1 MGQTADLVS
10 FAAGLRYSDLP
21 DEVVAQAKDLFVNS
35 WGVQLAAST
44 LPWSKTVYRFWRDQG
59 GTPQSTVASY
69 GDRLPALN
77 AVFVNGTFGHGF
89 ELDDNHGRSG
99 IKGGCV
105 TVPAGLAV
113 GELMLSSGT
122 GFLTALVAAYE
133 VMLRVG
139 VAARAGI
146 VGRGHQPTATCGA
159 IGSAIV
165 AGRLL
170 GLSEAAL
177 ASALGSAGGQHL
189 GYAEI
194 PSGGRGHLK
203 RTFGGM
209 AGQAG
214 VRAALLAQAGLTA
227 PQTTFDGQS
236 GLLRSFDVDP
246 GVARRL
252 ADDLG
257 DRWEILR
264 VHIKPY
270 AQDGY
275 IQPMSEAID
284 RIRER
289 HPIRAEEVESV
300 WLGTNK
306 RAVEEVI
313 GPIREPKSLTDAQ
326 FSANF
331 SVALQLVTG
340 GAGFAEYREEALRD
354 PRILDLSQR
363 VTLETDEEIDREH
376 LRHGLRNAKVAIHLK
391 NGEVHRETVAEL
403 RSMTSGDVDQK
414 FRALARVVLDEQAT
428 EDLLET
434 ARTIENVRDMSL
446 VASQLAGPGRRPGP
460 GGVA

>member
-21 DEVVAQAKDLFVNS
+21 DEVVAKAKDLFVNS

-44 LPWSKTVYRFWRDQG
+44 LPWSKTVYRFWRGQG

-122 GFLTALVAAYE
+122 EFLTALVAAYE

-170 GLSEAAL
+170 GLPEAVL

-214 VRAALLAQAGLTA
+214 VRAALLAEAGLTA

-289 HPIRAEEVESV
+289 RPIRSEEVESV

-354 PRILDLSQR
+354 PRILELSQR

-376 LRHGLRNAKVAIHLK
+376 LRHGLRNAKVAIRLK

-403 RSMTSGDVDQK
+403 RQLTSGDVDQK

-446 VASQLAGPGRRPGP
+446 VANQLAGAGRRPGP
-460 GGVA
+460 GRVA

>member
-1 MGQTADLVS
+1 MRWGRPPTWLASRRRLRYADLP
-10 FAAGLRYSDLP
+10 G
-21 DEVVAQAKDLFVNS
+21 EVVAKAKDLFVNS
-35 WGVQLAAST
+35 WGVQLASST
-44 LPWSKTVYRFWRDQG
+44 LPWSKSVYRFWREQG
-59 GTPQSTVASY
+59 GTPQSTVVTY
-69 GDRLPALN
+69 GDRVQALN
-77 AVFVNGTFGHGF
+77 AVFVNGTFARGF

-122 GFLTALVAAYE
+122 ELHHGAGRRLRGDAAGRCGRPDRHRGPRPSAHGD
-133 VMLRVG
+133 LRG
-139 VAARAGI
+139 DRLGHRGGQADGSARAG
-146 VGRGHQPTATCGA
+146 
-159 IGSAIV
+159 
-165 AGRLL
+165 AGQCARVRP
-170 GLSEAAL
+170 
-177 ASALGSAGGQHL
+177 GGQHL

-214 VRAALLAQAGLTA
+214 VRAAFLAEAGLTA
-227 PQTTFDGQS
+227 PPTTLDGAS
-236 GLLRSFDVDP
+236 GLLRSFDVDTQA
-246 GVARRL
+246 ARRL
-252 ADDLG
+252 ADGLG
-257 DRWEILR
+257 DTWEILR

-284 RIRER
+284 RIRDR
-289 HPIRAEEVESV
+289 HPISADEVESV

-340 GAGFAEYREEALRD
+340 GAGFAEYREEALHD
-354 PRILDLSQR
+354 PRITELSKR
-363 VTLETDEEIDREH
+363 VTVETDEEIDREH
-376 LRHGLRNAKVAIHLK
+376 LKHGLRNAKVAIRLK
-391 NGEVHRETVAEL
+391 NGEVYRETVAEL
-403 RSMTSGDVDQK
+403 RQLTSSDVDEK
-414 FRALARVVLDEQAT
+414 FRTLAQVVLDEQAT
-428 EDLLET
+428 EDLLDT
-434 ARTIENVRDMSL
+434 ARSIENVHDMSS
-446 VASQLAGPGRRPGP
+446 VAGLLARRARASG
-460 GGVA
+460 

>member
-21 DEVVAQAKDLFVNS
+21 DEVVAKAKDLFVNS

-113 GELMLSSGT
+113 GELMLSGGT
-122 GFLTALVAAYE
+122 EFLTALVAAYE

-170 GLSEAAL
+170 GLPEAVL

-214 VRAALLAQAGLTA
+214 VRAALLAEAGLTA

-289 HPIRAEEVESV
+289 RPIRSEEVESV

-354 PRILDLSQR
+354 PRILELSQR

-376 LRHGLRNAKVAIHLK
+376 LRHGLRNAKVAIRLK

-403 RSMTSGDVDQK
+403 RQLTSGDVDQK

-446 VASQLAGPGRRPGP
+446 VANQLAGPGRRPGP
-460 GGVA
+460 GRVA

>member
-21 DEVVAQAKDLFVNS
+21 DEVVAKAKDLFVNS

-113 GELMLSSGT
+113 GELMLSGGT
-122 GFLTALVAAYE
+122 EFLTALVAAYE

-170 GLSEAAL
+170 GLPEAVL

-214 VRAALLAQAGLTA
+214 VRAALLAEAGLTA

-289 HPIRAEEVESV
+289 RPIRSEEVESV

-354 PRILDLSQR
+354 PRILELSQR

-376 LRHGLRNAKVAIHLK
+376 LRHGLRNAKVAIRLK

-403 RSMTSGDVDQK
+403 RQLTSGDVDQK

-446 VASQLAGPGRRPGP
+446 VANQLAGPGPRPGP
-460 GGVA
+460 GGAG